1 MIPLIHQQD
10 SIFFMSQQGQPS
22 SNNIKNLKIAFALN
36 LGFTLIE
43 IFGGLWTNSLAI
55 LSDAL
60 HDLGDSLS
68 LGLAWYLGRYAD
80 KESDRYYSYG
90 YGRFSLLG
98 ALINSLILIAGSLYI
113 LSQVIPRLLEPEP
126 SNAGG
131 MFLLALGG
139 VIVNGLAVWR
149 LKGGQSLNMQV
160 VAWHLLEDV
169 LGWAAVLVVSLIL
182 LFTEAYI
189 LDPILSVLI
198 TLYVLYNM
206 VVKLKRTSALFL
218 QGVPKEVNLNTFEEQ
233 VQALAH
239 VQSMHHTHIWSLD
252 GEHHVLSTHLVV
264 EEQTT
269 KEEAGQIRSK
279 VRDIIKHLDVE
290 HITIEVEYGNETCET
305 KDTKDGKQWLS
316 ELSTPKGSKQ

>member
-1 MIPLIHQQD
+1 
-10 SIFFMSQQGQPS
+10 MSQQGQSS

-43 IFGGLWTNSLAI
+43 ISGGLWTNSLAI

-218 QGVPKEVNLNTFEEQ
+218 QGVPEEVNLNTFEEQ

-264 EEQTT
+264 DEQTT
-269 KEEAGQIRSK
+269 KEEAGQIRSR
-279 VRDIIKHLDVE
+279 VRGMIEHLDVE

-305 KDTKDGKQWLS
+305 KETEES
-316 ELSTPKGSKQ
+316 A

>member
-1 MIPLIHQQD
+1 
-10 SIFFMSQQGQPS
+10 MSQQGQSS

-218 QGVPKEVNLNTFEEQ
+218 QGVPEEVNLNTFEEQ

-264 EEQTT
+264 DEQTT
-269 KEEAGQIRSK
+269 KEEAGQIRSR
-279 VRDIIKHLDVE
+279 VRGMIEHLDVE

-305 KDTKDGKQWLS
+305 KETEES
-316 ELSTPKGSKQ
+316 A